1 MVADKNHSIG
11 KEMVHSAEN
20 REIEVIKLS
29 WDTQGEKKLFVILRQ
44 IAAALGWTI
53 KDVDWWCKV
62 SVDGIAVAARVQL
75 FVVL

>member
-44 IAAALGWTI
+44 IAAALE
-53 KDVDWWCKV
+53 
-62 SVDGIAVAARVQL
+62 Q
-75 FVVL
+75 

>member
-29 WDTQGEKKLFVILRQ
+29 WDTQGEKIICHLRQ
-44 IAAALGWTI
+44 IAAALLNNKGCGLM
-53 KDVDWWCKV
+53 V
-62 SVDGIAVAARVQL
+62 
-75 FVVL
+75 